1 MKMSFRVLWLLA
13 MTALAV
19 GCNRV
24 VEVPAGAITAP
35 TETSII
41 PTPVAPEVAVGK
53 MVVADGRLAS
63 PFPSLALGFSGG
75 VSGKVITITAR
86 AGDVVRAGD
95 MLAQLD
101 DVELHRAVET
111 AQLTLDRAVLDRER
125 AHVQWEQDAADA
137 AQSLVTAQRA
147 LETARLQYS
156 STSVEEARTSLEH
169 MRQAEADAKKAYE
182 TPLFGDYTP
191 DDERERD
198 YKAWQNVIR
207 EREFAEMRLKD
218 ALNARSVRALDME
231 AREQDVTQA
240 ERKLAALEAGIAPS
254 YARAIEDAERE
265 LAKAQAALK
274 NATLIAP
281 WDAIVLS
288 VDVAPKATVGAGT
301 SVITLLNIEDGL
313 RFVSENLSEQHVAAL
328 RSGQKATI
336 TLRAYPETPLE
347 GAVEAVIP
355 QVKAAETKTTDAR
368 FTVHVRLAPTDLSLL
383 PGLTG
388 RAEIFTGE

>member
-1 MKMSFRVLWLLA
+1 MKISLKCLWLLA
-13 MTALAV
+13 IMTLAA

-24 VEVPAGAITAP
+24 VEAPMGAITIEAG
-35 TETSII
+35 ETAE
-41 PTPVAPEVAVGK
+41 PTPLPAVSVGK
-53 MVVADGRLAS
+53 LVAADGRLAS

-75 VSGKVITITAR
+75 VSGAVITITVRAGDEVR
-86 AGDVVRAGD
+86 AGDV
-95 MLAQLD
+95 LAQLD
-101 DVELHRAVET
+101 DAELRRAVDA
-111 AQLTLDRAVLDRER
+111 AQLTLNRARIDKER
-125 AHVQWEQDAADA
+125 AQAQWERDVADA
-137 AQSLVTAQRA
+137 EQALAAAQRA
-147 LETARLQYS
+147 LESARLQYS
-156 STSVEEARTSLEH
+156 STAVEEARTALERA
-169 MRQAEADAKKAYE
+169 RQAETDAKKAYD

-198 YKAWQNVIR
+198 YKAWQNAIR

-218 ALNARSVRALDME
+218 ALNARSVRALDTE

-240 ERKLAALEAGIAPS
+240 ERKRAALESGIAPS
-254 YARAIEDAERE
+254 YDRAIEDAERE

-274 NATLIAP
+274 NAVLLAP

-288 VDVAPKATVGAGT
+288 VDVAPKATVNAGT
-301 SVITLLNIEDGL
+301 PVMTLLNVADGL

-328 RSGQKATI
+328 RPGQKATI

-347 GAVEAVIP
+347 GVVEAIIP
-355 QVKAAETKTTDAR
+355 QTKAAETTDAR
-368 FTVHVRLAPTDLSLL
+368 FTVHLRLAPTDLALL

>member
-1 MKMSFRVLWLLA
+1 MKQWVKLLWLLA
-13 MTALAV
+13 MVMLAA

-24 VEVPAGAITAP
+24 VEAPMSAITVEAVETAEPAP
-35 TETSII
+35 LPAAT
-41 PTPVAPEVAVGK
+41 VGK
-53 MVVADGRLAS
+53 LVAADGRLAS

-75 VSGKVITITAR
+75 VSGEVITITVR
-86 AGDVVRAGD
+86 AGDVVQAGD
-95 MLAQLD
+95 VLARLD
-101 DVELHRAVET
+101 DAELRRAVDA
-111 AQLTLDRAVLDRER
+111 AQLTLDRATLDRER
-125 AHVQWEQDAADA
+125 AQAQWERDVADA
-137 AQSLVTAQRA
+137 EQSLASAQRA
-147 LETARLQYS
+147 LESARLQYS
-156 STSVEEARTSLEH
+156 STSVEEARTALEH

-198 YKAWQNVIR
+198 YKAWQNAIR

-218 ALNARSVRALDME
+218 ALNARGVRALDTE

-240 ERKLAALEAGIAPS
+240 ERKRAALETGIAPS

-265 LAKAQAALK
+265 LAKAQAALR
-274 NATLIAP
+274 NAVLLAP

-288 VDVAPKATVGAGT
+288 VDVAPKATVSAGT
-301 SVITLLNIEDGL
+301 PVMTLLNIADGL

-328 RSGQKATI
+328 RPGQKATI

-347 GAVEAVIP
+347 GIVEAIIP
-355 QVKAAETKTTDAR
+355 QAKAAQTTDAR
-368 FTVHVRLAPTDLSLL
+368 FTVHVRLAPTDLALL

>member
-1 MKMSFRVLWLLA
+1 MKRWAKLLWLLA
-13 MTALAV
+13 IVMLAA

-24 VEVPAGAITAP
+24 VEAPMGAITVEA
-35 TETSII
+35 
-41 PTPVAPEVAVGK
+41 VATAEPSPLPAVSVGK
-53 MVVADGRLAS
+53 LVAADGRLAS

-75 VSGKVITITAR
+75 VSGVVITITAR
-86 AGDVVRAGD
+86 AGDVVQAGD
-95 MLAQLD
+95 VLARLD
-101 DVELHRAVET
+101 DAELRRAVDT
-111 AQLTLDRAVLDRER
+111 AQLTLDRAVLDQER
-125 AHVQWEQDAADA
+125 AQAQWEQDVADA
-137 AQSLVTAQRA
+137 EQSLASAQRA
-147 LETARLQYS
+147 LESAQLQYS
-156 STSVEEARTSLEH
+156 NTSVAEARTSLEH

-198 YKAWQNVIR
+198 YKAWQNAIR

-218 ALNARSVRALDME
+218 ALNARSVRALDTE
-231 AREQDVTQA
+231 AREQDVVQS
-240 ERKLAALEAGIAPS
+240 ERKLAALESGIAPS

-274 NATLIAP
+274 NAVLIAP

-301 SVITLLNIEDGL
+301 SVMTLLNIADGL

-328 RSGQKATI
+328 RPGQKATI

-347 GAVEAVIP
+347 GTVEAIIP
-355 QVKAAETKTTDAR
+355 QAKAAETTDAR
-368 FTVHVRLAPTDLSLL
+368 FTIHVRLAPTDLSLL

>member
-1 MKMSFRVLWLLA
+1 MKLRHKLSWLL
-13 MTALAV
+13 TIVVLAA

-24 VEVPAGAITAP
+24 VEVPAGAITVEAEATGEP
-35 TETSII
+35 TPLPATSI
-41 PTPVAPEVAVGK
+41 GK
-53 MVVADGRLAS
+53 MVAADGRLAS

-75 VSGKVITITAR
+75 VSGKVIVIA
-86 AGDVVRAGD
+86 VRAGD
-95 MLAQLD
+95 AVQAGDELAHLD
-101 DVELHRAVET
+101 DADLRLAVDK
-111 AQLTLDRAVLDRER
+111 AQLTLDRAVLDKER
-125 AHVQWEQDAADA
+125 AQAQWEQDAADA
-137 AQSLVTAQRA
+137 QASLASAQRT

-156 STSVEEARTSLEH
+156 NTSVEEARTSLERA
-169 MRQAEADAKKAYE
+169 RQAEADAKKAYE

-198 YKAWQNVIR
+198 YKAWQNTIR

-218 ALNARSVRALDME
+218 ALNARSVRALDTE
-231 AREQDVTQA
+231 AREQDVAQA
-240 ERKLAALEAGIAPS
+240 ERKLAALEAGLAPT

-265 LAKAQAALK
+265 LAKAKAALD
-274 NATLIAP
+274 NAVLLAP

-288 VDVAPKATVGAGT
+288 VDVAPQATVAAGAP
-301 SVITLLNIEDGL
+301 VLTLLNVADGL

-328 RSGQKATI
+328 RPGQKATI

-347 GAVEAVIP
+347 GAVEAIIP
-355 QVKAAETKTTDAR
+355 QVKATETTDAR
-368 FTVHVRLAPTDLSLL
+368 FTIHVRLAPTALALL

>member
-1 MKMSFRVLWLLA
+1 MKMSLKFLWLLA
-13 MTALAV
+13 IVALAA
-19 GCNRV
+19 GCARV
-24 VEVPAGAITAP
+24 VEAPVGAVTVEA
-35 TETSII
+35 ELSAE
-41 PTPVAPEVAVGK
+41 PTPLPAVSVGK
-53 MVVADGRLAS
+53 LVAADGRLAS

-75 VSGKVITITAR
+75 VSGVVITITAR
-86 AGDVVRAGD
+86 AGDVVQAGD
-95 MLAQLD
+95 VLARLD
-101 DVELHRAVET
+101 DAELRRAVDT
-111 AQLTLDRAVLDRER
+111 AQLTLDRAVLDQER
-125 AHVQWEQDAADA
+125 AQAQWEQDVADA
-137 AQSLVTAQRA
+137 EQSLASAQRA
-147 LETARLQYS
+147 LESAQLQYS
-156 STSVEEARTSLEH
+156 NTSVAEARTSLEH

-198 YKAWQNVIR
+198 YKAWQNAIR

-218 ALNARSVRALDME
+218 ALNARSVRALDTE
-231 AREQDVTQA
+231 AREQDVVQS
-240 ERKLAALEAGIAPS
+240 ERKLAALESGIAPS

-274 NATLIAP
+274 NAVLIAP

-301 SVITLLNIEDGL
+301 SVMTLLNIADGL

-328 RSGQKATI
+328 RPGQKATI

-347 GAVEAVIP
+347 GTVEAIIP
-355 QVKAAETKTTDAR
+355 QAKAAETTDAR
-368 FTVHVRLAPTDLSLL
+368 FTIHVRLAPTDLSLL